1 MIIVVEGNV
10 LASVAKVTK
19 HIGLGAQKS
28 QTLSIPNMNVWIVT
42 PGSNSC
48 AAWTKLMD
56 CMIGVWLDFL
66 QCTLVTIG
74 RRFPICYTSYFSVG
88 SSCLCTPKTKAIH
101 HHLPFLTSV
110 RLCQKV
116 ASPSC
121 DLLSMIAQLSTRWD
135 IKVILTTVYS
145 SIYSSHSE
153 FKTLL
158 RLIVLK
164 LISIVYSTYN
174 LIRKLLVR
182 NIYYF

>member
-1 MIIVVEGNV
+1 MYS
-10 LASVAKVTK
+10 LLSQRWTK
-19 HIGLGAQKS
+19 PIGLGTQKS

-48 AAWTKLMD
+48 AAWIKLMD
-56 CMIGVWLDFL
+56 CMIGVWLTFL
-66 QCTLVTIG
+66 QCTLVTIV
-74 RRFPICYTSYFSVG
+74 RRFPICDTSYFSVG

-135 IKVILTTVYS
+135 IKVINYC
-145 SIYSSHSE
+145 
-153 FKTLL
+153 LL
-158 RLIVLK
+158 LHLFVAFRIQDTIAPYCSKVNFTCVQY
-164 LISIVYSTYN
+164 I
-174 LIRKLLVR
+174 
-182 NIYYF
+182 